1 MQLDDDQKALLEG
14 RRGTAVASAMRIV
27 VECGRI
33 LGAERLIAVE
43 SSHVDGALYHGD
55 GGVEFAEMLVQGGAK
70 VAIPTTLN
78 IGALDLMRP
87 DNVRMAPGK
96 RDMARRLMKAY
107 QDLGCKPTWTCAPYQ
122 AGHRPAAGSQV
133 AWGESNA
140 VAFCN
145 SVLGARTN
153 RYGDFL
159 DIACAIV
166 GFAPEYGLHLTEN
179 RAARILFTTDRLSDA
194 LKSQDVFWP
203 VLGALVGRRSGDLVP
218 AVDGVAAFAT
228 EDRLKSLGAAAASFG
243 SVALFHIVGS
253 TPEAPDMETAL
264 QNRKPETVIDIK
276 PEMIADA
283 LSWLTTAAGEAVTAV
298 GVGSP
303 HLSYRECLDI
313 VRLLGARRMTLPFYL
328 NTGRHVI
335 DRLDK
340 EGHVRGL
347 ERAGVTLVA
356 DTCIVTTPII
366 REPGGILM
374 TNSGKFAH
382 YAPGN
387 IGMEV
392 VYGSLA
398 DCVETAVSGRLT
410 RDMTVWN

>member
-14 RRGTAVASAMRIV
+14 SRGTAVASAMRIV

-33 LGAERLIAVE
+33 LGAERLIPVE

-55 GGVEFAEMLVQGGAK
+55 GGVEFAEMLVRGGAK

-122 AGHRPAAGSQV
+122 AGHRPATGSQV

-166 GFAPEYGLHLTEN
+166 GFAPEYGLHLAEN
-179 RAARILFTTDRLSDA
+179 RAARILFATDRLSDA
-194 LKSQDVFWP
+194 LKSQDAFWP
-203 VLGALVGRRSGDLVP
+203 VLGALVGRSSGDLVP
-218 AVDGVAAFAT
+218 AVDGVAVFAT

-253 TPEAPDMETAL
+253 TPEAPDLETAL
-264 QNRKPETVIDIK
+264 QDRKPETVIDIT
-276 PEMIADA
+276 PEMISDA
-283 LSWLTTAAGEAVTAV
+283 LSWLTTAAGEGVTAV

-303 HLSYRECLDI
+303 HLSYRECLEI

-347 ERAGVTLVA
+347 EKAGVTLVA

-398 DCVETAVSGRLT
+398 DCVETAVAGRLT
-410 RDMTVWN
+410 RDMTAWN